1 MKEHLSCSEITKRKI
16 AFALKE
22 LMETIPF
29 EKITISD
36 ISQKSG
42 IHRQTFYY
50 HFQDRYELLDW
61 LLNMELVSNFIEDF
75 SYENIENKFYEVFN
89 TIYTDK
95 KFYQNAVNINMTDV
109 YKYFARLSTKQLLS
123 LVNTMLE
130 KNMIEDGECDAISIA
145 EFFGFGLGGMIISWI
160 ERGMKETPTE
170 MAKNVVDFINKF
182 ARLVTNK

>member
-75 SYENIENKFYEVFN
+75 SYENIEDKFRK
-89 TIYTDK
+89 IG
-95 KFYQNAVNINMTDV
+95 ANIQRIT
-109 YKYFARLSTKQLLS
+109 
-123 LVNTMLE
+123 E
-130 KNMIEDGECDAISIA
+130 ED
-145 EFFGFGLGGMIISWI
+145 F
-160 ERGMKETPTE
+160 
-170 MAKNVVDFINKF
+170 
-182 ARLVTNK
+182 